1 MLGVLSVV
9 PVPFA
14 TSQRVSLLL
23 SGAFT
28 ESLQVEFADER
39 EINMFSSHPEVPLKT
54 PAGILVQPA
63 SLIAIHILI
72 AEAKVTA
79 WPRA

>member
-1 MLGVLSVV
+1 MVS
-9 PVPFA
+9 VPFVA
-14 TSQRVSLLL
+14 SQRVSLLF

-54 PAGILVQPA
+54 PAGILIQPA

-72 AEAKVTA
+72 AEAKVTT